1 MAFKN
6 EQELVT
12 VTFFHSRSYD
22 SWLSQRQFRSAP
34 IKDLILKIKNTM
46 KAPEN
51 YACFSLK
58 NGKVI
63 ALDRVGQFVMM

>member
-1 MAFKN
+1 MAIKT

-22 SWLSQRQFRSAP
+22 SWISRRQFRSAP
-34 IKDLILKIKNTM
+34 TKDLIIKIKNTM

-51 YACFSLK
+51 YACFSLD
-58 NGKVI
+58 NGKVV